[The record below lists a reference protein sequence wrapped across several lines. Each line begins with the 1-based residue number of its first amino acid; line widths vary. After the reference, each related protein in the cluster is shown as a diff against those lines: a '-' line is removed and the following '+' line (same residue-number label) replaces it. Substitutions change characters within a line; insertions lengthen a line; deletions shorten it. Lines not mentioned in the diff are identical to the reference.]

1 MKSLLEYLRLVQS
14 LSLRCPPNRQVLVN
28 GLVGVVLGAKS
39 LNERRI
45 TELTCE
51 FIEKMMKLL

>member
-14 LSLRCPPNRQVLVN
+14 LSLRCPPNKQVLVN
-28 GLVGVVLGAKS
+28 GLVGVILGAKS
-39 LNERRI
+39 MNEKKV

-51 FIEKMMKLL
+51 FIEKCLKLL